1 MTFISK
7 NSTIYLENFSKL
19 LNFFTH
25 NYLLLSFPSYYN
37 YYKIYHKKYHIYK
50 RGCFGNKVPF
60 VSIDESSL
68 FICFVCHV
76 EISQTTMP
84 LAMLLV
90 PLEST
95 QRVGVHWVGFVMF
108 QPTLEKLLNI
118 EPFFKK
124 ILKKSYKSKL
134 NITWEFGHGLG
145 IPVKPTMSR
154 I

>member
-1 MTFISK
+1 
-7 NSTIYLENFSKL
+7 
-19 LNFFTH
+19 
-25 NYLLLSFPSYYN
+25 
-37 YYKIYHKKYHIYK
+37 
-50 RGCFGNKVPF
+50 
-60 VSIDESSL
+60 
-68 FICFVCHV
+68 
-76 EISQTTMP
+76 
-84 LAMLLV
+84 
-90 PLEST
+90 
-95 QRVGVHWVGFVMF
+95 MF